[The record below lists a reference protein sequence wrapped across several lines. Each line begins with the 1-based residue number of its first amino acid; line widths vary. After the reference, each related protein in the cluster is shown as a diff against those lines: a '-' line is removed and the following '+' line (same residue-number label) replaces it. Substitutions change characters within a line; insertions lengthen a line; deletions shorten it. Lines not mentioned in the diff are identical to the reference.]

1 MHAGREWRLPV
12 RHHGET
18 CELKHQ
24 PFFQEV
30 ERSLQRKALTSPP
43 ASGDTLVV
51 DGGAWLW
58 RPPAVPR
65 GAVSRASRG
74 AEAASRAT
82 GLARKAKL

>member
-1 MHAGREWRLPV
+1 MVYRAIP
-12 RHHGET
+12 
-18 CELKHQ
+18 
-24 PFFQEV
+24 
-30 ERSLQRKALTSPP
+30 SAP